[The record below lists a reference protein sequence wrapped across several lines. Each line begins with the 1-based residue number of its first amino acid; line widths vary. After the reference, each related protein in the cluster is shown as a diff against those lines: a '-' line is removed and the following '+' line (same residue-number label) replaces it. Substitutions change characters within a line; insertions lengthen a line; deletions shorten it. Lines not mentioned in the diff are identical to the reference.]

1 MMHIA
6 TNHNESCCHC
16 CARKLMMLNCWAR
29 IDFGFQLWHT
39 NVKEMESQITNAMDV
54 EEQHTTLRNIMII
67 SSIARRLLH
76 GRWKFEE
83 DE

>member
-1 MMHIA
+1 MKVVAIVVQ
-6 TNHNESCCHC
+6 E
-16 CARKLMMLNCWAR
+16 KLMMISCWAR

-54 EEQHTTLRNIMII
+54 EEQHTTLWNIMII